1 MMWQGDEYS
10 ISRVRCM
17 QSLDTLD
24 LHLVRTLKP
33 KPYNYDFVPH
43 VLDYSTV
50 LNCKLEVRVEFEHG

>member
-1 MMWQGDEYS
+1 
-10 ISRVRCM
+10 M